1 MKKLID
7 IIDTTNET
15 NILQYCN
22 FNQKPSKSHTMK
34 TQINNLRSGNF
45 NQILNPAID
54 YSQLP
59 KSTSHTGHAGST
71 HEESNKVWDAVK
83 SENPE
88 SMTINVMGIEITL
101 AANWSL
107 SRKSV
112 SYSAAIS
119 VDDLSNVFGM
129 IPAQNKQPFIVISDS
144 TTIMVGNGK
153 NERRFVCPSLIHIL

>member
-1 MKKLID
+1 
-7 IIDTTNET
+7 
-15 NILQYCN
+15 
-22 FNQKPSKSHTMK
+22 MK
-34 TQINNLRSGNF
+34 TQINNLCSGNF
-45 NQILNPAID
+45 NQIINPAID

-71 HEESNKVWDAVK
+71 HEECNKVWDAVK
-83 SENPE
+83 AENPE

-107 SRKSV
+107 SSKSV

-119 VDDLSNVFGM
+119 ADDLSNVFGM
-129 IPAQNKQPFIVISDS
+129 IPAQNKQPFIFITDS

>member
-1 MKKLID
+1 
-7 IIDTTNET
+7 
-15 NILQYCN
+15 
-22 FNQKPSKSHTMK
+22 MK

-59 KSTSHTGHAGST
+59 KSTSHTGHVGST
-71 HEESNKVWDAVK
+71 HEECNKVWDAVK
-83 SENPE
+83 AENPE
-88 SMTINVMGIEITL
+88 SMTINIEGFVQIEIKL

-153 NERRFVCPSLIHIL
+153 NESRFVCPSLINIL

>member
-1 MKKLID
+1 
-7 IIDTTNET
+7 
-15 NILQYCN
+15 
-22 FNQKPSKSHTMK
+22 MK

-71 HEESNKVWDAVK
+71 HEECNKVWDAVK
-83 SENPE
+83 AENPE
-88 SMTINVMGIEITL
+88 SMTINVMGIEIKL

-112 SYSAAIS
+112 YYLAEISA
-119 VDDLSNVFGM
+119 DDLRNVFGM
-129 IPAQNKQPFIVISDS
+129 IPAQNKQPFIIITDS
-144 TTIMVGNGK
+144 TTIMVANGK
-153 NERRFVCPSLIHIL
+153 NMRRFVCPSLIHIL